1 MRLHFSLL
9 PCELHYSLVYG
20 QSIRG
25 VTTFRLYGHS
35 IVRFVLS
42 TVVLLKVCV
51 GRMQNPPLFPLPF
64 WAQRVNLFRCS
75 CFTMVQ
81 VGHSVFLIIDGW
93 QWSRLGSRFYL
104 TPSVPRFYPG
114 VMISK
119 TGGGYR
125 RYSLLPDFS
134 VRL

>member
-1 MRLHFSLL
+1 MPERLA
-9 PCELHYSLVYG
+9 P
-20 QSIRG
+20 
-25 VTTFRLYGHS
+25 TFRLYGHS

-42 TVVLLKVCV
+42 TGVLLKVCV

>member
-1 MRLHFSLL
+1 M
-9 PCELHYSLVYG
+9 
-20 QSIRG
+20 
-25 VTTFRLYGHS
+25 
-35 IVRFVLS
+35 
-42 TVVLLKVCV
+42 
-51 GRMQNPPLFPLPF
+51 
-64 WAQRVNLFRCS
+64 
-75 CFTMVQ
+75 TMVQ
-81 VGHSVFLIIDGW
+81 AGHSVSLIMDGW